1 MIQETSNELVQFHSK
16 SIEQFQVICVNC
28 VYNNKLDKKEMKPVL
43 QKFLVEEN
51 VTIQNPNTSNQTN
64 QHQMSKKH
72 KTND

>member
-1 MIQETSNELVQFHSK
+1 
-16 SIEQFQVICVNC
+16 VNC